1 MHILLMKCHGA
12 SLLTRIRP
20 IVTEP
25 LELETIAA
33 VLDEFSD
40 QGVTYRIYDPWLEGG
55 SPKSILRQEM
65 SEVLILSG
73 YMTAV
78 DQILELAAHA
88 KQRHP
93 AIQVWVGGVHA
104 EGCPE
109 DFFSNSIDAVFC
121 ADALWGL
128 TRILNARLKQ
138 GLPFRNLYE
147 TIPGLAFQTPKGK
160 WEKTRP
166 SAEGRGFKA
175 PQPSRRYFEA
185 HRRKIRYME
194 RRGVALLKTAL
205 SCPHTCEFCYCRLL
219 NGGDYRQRPLE
230 EVVAE
235 LRGIRA
241 ETVWIVDDCFLTT
254 ADRAEV
260 WVQALEG
267 LAAVGIRKRFIAY
280 ARADAIVQLAAYLPR
295 LRAVGFEE
303 WIVGLEAVEDTP
315 LRQLGKGLEAEVNAR
330 AVKVIRESG
339 AVLTALFLVTP
350 DDDAEAF
357 RRLAAWIKTYGV
369 RRFTLS
375 ILTPLKGTALYD
387 HYAARMASDGLSR
400 PARFDFLH
408 LVMRP
413 TRMPA
418 WLFYWRFWRLS
429 LRARLR

>member
-1 MHILLMKCHGA
+1 MHILLIKCHGT

-33 VLDEFSD
+33 VLNGFSD

-55 SPKSILRQEM
+55 NPKSIIHQEAP
-65 SEVLILSG
+65 EVLILSG
-73 YMTAV
+73 YVTAV
-78 DQILELAAHA
+78 DEILALAAYA
-88 KQRHP
+88 RRRHP
-93 AIQVWVGGVHA
+93 AAQIWVGGVHA

-109 DFFSNSIDAVFC
+109 DFYSNPVDAVFY
-121 ADALWGL
+121 AEALWGL
-128 TRILNARLKQ
+128 TLTLNARLTQ
-138 GLPFRNLYE
+138 RMPFEHLYK
-147 TIPGLAFQTPKGK
+147 TIPGLAYQTPEGR

-166 SAEGRGFKA
+166 SAAGKGFKV
-175 PQPSRRYFEA
+175 PEPDRRYFEA

-194 RRGVALLKTAL
+194 RRGVALLKTAQ

-219 NGGDYRQRPLE
+219 NGGEYRQRPLE

-254 ADRAEV
+254 ADRAEA
-260 WVQALEG
+260 WVLALEG
-267 LAAVGIRKRFIAY
+267 LAAEGIRKRFIAY
-280 ARADAIVQLAAYLPR
+280 ARADAVVRLEAEVSR
-295 LRAVGFEE
+295 LRALGFEE
-303 WIVGLEAVEDTP
+303 WIVGLEAVEDAQ
-315 LRQLGKGLEAEVNAR
+315 LRQLGKGLEAELNAG
-330 AVKVIRESG
+330 AVKVIREAG
-339 AVLTALFLVTP
+339 ARLTALFLVSP

-357 RRLAAWIKTYGV
+357 HRLTAWIKTHGL
-369 RRFTLS
+369 RRFTVS
-375 ILTPLKGTALYD
+375 ILTPLKGTALFD
-387 HYAARMASDGLSR
+387 QYAARMAEDGLAR
-400 PARFDFLH
+400 QARFDFLH

-418 WLFYWRFWRLS
+418 WRFYWRFWRLS